1 MDWIEERH
9 RQQQEAVKA
18 KAARSAADASDRKRL
33 IRQSEPRWNSLVE
46 EISSKV
52 DSHNRLKS
60 QSPREHLTKL
70 PADCFLRIIG
80 SVIEPV
86 EGMWFSAPQQ
96 VSLEVRF
103 DRARCVVYFEVPG
116 RSPSDSMYFQNSFDG
131 EITLYHGHKP
141 TTKEEAAKLIL
152 CSLLDIVDPPA

>member
-1 MDWIEERH
+1 VDWIEERH
-9 RQQQEAVKA
+9 HQQREAEKA

-33 IRQSEPRWNSLVE
+33 IQQSDFLWNSLVE

-60 QSPREHLTKL
+60 QSPRQQLTKL
-70 PADCFLRIIG
+70 TADCFVRIIG

-86 EGMWFSAPQQ
+86 EGMWFSAPKQ

-103 DRARCVVYFEVPG
+103 DRAKCVIYFGVPE
-116 RSPSDSMYFQNSFDG
+116 RSQSDSMYFQTSLDG
-131 EITLYHGHKP
+131 EITFYHEHTAIP
-141 TTKEEAAKLIL
+141 QEEAAKIIL
-152 CSLLDIVDPPA
+152 CSLLDVVDPAA